1 MRRRRN
7 WRAPLKPDSEKPN
20 VQLWT
25 LGLLISFRQNYQFRR
40 IRFNKMLKMEA
51 KAPVIRSN
59 ALGPS
64 RLKRGWCPLVANLVS
79 AAQDKVL

>member
-1 MRRRRN
+1 MRVRTN

-40 IRFNKMLKMEA
+40 IQFNKMLKMDT
-51 KAPVIRSN
+51 KALCDSLERPR
-59 ALGPS
+59 AFPAQA
-64 RLKRGWCPLVANLVS
+64 RGCPPVANLVS